1 VRLPAPSNGRA
12 LLTSQQSANPSGGE
26 MARISPGTI
35 VAGLTAAAVAA
46 IAALAVQASGAAP
59 IARPGNPGGA
69 AAPPST
75 ASSQSTA
82 KAKANALP
90 GGSGSGLRVVYSLG
104 KDRVWLVDAAGKAT
118 RTFVVTPGTV
128 DPALGSY
135 TVTSRTA
142 QGLGGDGV
150 SIEHVVRFATHNGV
164 IIGFSAAQD
173 GSLPTPNPAQKT
185 GGIREKRADG
195 TAVWDTAVTGTR
207 VVVVK

>member
-1 VRLPAPSNGRA
+1 
-12 LLTSQQSANPSGGE
+12 

-35 VAGLTAAAVAA
+35 VAGLTAAALAA

-59 IARPGNPGGA
+59 IARQGNPGGA
-69 AAPPST
+69 AASPST
-75 ASSQSTA
+75 SSSQSTA

-104 KDRVWLVDAAGKAT
+104 EDRVWLVDAAGKAT

-135 TVTSRTA
+135 TVTSRPA
-142 QGLGGDGV
+142 PGVGGDGV
-150 SIEHVVRFATHNGV
+150 SIEHVVRFAKNGV
-164 IIGFSAAQD
+164 VIGFSAAQD
-173 GSLPTPNPAQKT
+173 GSLPTPNPALKT

-195 TAVWDTAVTGTR
+195 AALWNTAVTGTK